1 MLSKILT
8 KCNGC
13 HACFAACPKNCIA
26 MQENEEGFLYPHIDE
41 QTCIKCGLCEKVCPI
56 NNPIQADE
64 PITAY
69 AAIHKEQD
77 VRLSSSSGG
86 VFTAIATEII
96 SRGGVVFGAA
106 FDEKFNVVHKGVNN
120 VEDLQQLRGSK
131 YVQSTIKD
139 AYQRAERYLQAGK
152 WVLFTGTPC
161 QIGGLHAYLNKAY
174 ARLITQDII
183 CHGVPSPMVWR
194 KYLEYRK
201 DLANGAN
208 PRKITFRSKDTG
220 WKRYAVAISFD
231 NNVEYCKGVYE
242 DAMMKAFLQNL
253 CLRES
258 CYDCA
263 YKTKA
268 RQSDITLADF
278 WGIEHLHSEMD
289 DDKGTSLVVIQTEKG
304 AELFKDVASAFTLKQ
319 TDLDSAIAYN
329 SAMIHSVNKPVHR
342 DAFLV
347 LVKQQGFSVAEKKY
361 LKISFAKKCRR
372 LLSRIKNKLIR
383 K

>member
-1 MLSKILT
+1 MIDLLKKN
-8 KCNGC
+8 KCSGC
-13 HACFAACPKNCIA
+13 HACASACPKNCITMVEDA
-26 MQENEEGFLYPHIDE
+26 EGFLYPKVDE
-41 QTCIKCGLCEKVCPI
+41 TQCSDCGLCEKVCPI
-56 NNPIQADE
+56 
-64 PITAY
+64 ITPCKNKGETEIKAY
-69 AAIHKEQD
+69 AMQNKERD
-77 VRLSSSSGG
+77 ICLESSSGG

-139 AYQRAERYLQAGK
+139 AYQRAERYLQDGK

-220 WKRYAVAISFD
+220 WKRFSVAISFD

-253 CLRES
+253 RKWVQMFRNLMTAFWFHVQSHLKRQTLKHCLIPDSQLTYNHR
-258 CYDCA
+258 
-263 YKTKA
+263 
-268 RQSDITLADF
+268 L
-278 WGIEHLHSEMD
+278 LHFYQLQ
-289 DDKGTSLVVIQTEKG
+289 KVIQ
-304 AELFKDVASAFTLKQ
+304 
-319 TDLDSAIAYN
+319 
-329 SAMIHSVNKPVHR
+329 
-342 DAFLV
+342 
-347 LVKQQGFSVAEKKY
+347 
-361 LKISFAKKCRR
+361 
-372 LLSRIKNKLIR
+372 
-383 K
+383 